1 MQRARVRR
9 PIRGPVYRGSVLP
22 AVPVPSL
29 PSDLDGRHV
38 LVVPAGTDALELGRA
53 WFVGATWDIPPTTG
67 ELSTVPR
74 AGGGRFRGGGE
85 VHPPRLGLLRLTATS
100 TLVGPQPY
108 TRAPDGLLARD
119 VDLYAL
125 HQNVD
130 DVAVLGWMTAAAR
143 RTGGAVVPADRT
155 SVIAPDPA
163 AAVALTLWTGAAIG
177 PDELLPL
184 VRPALVGARL
194 GPPQPVGP
202 APADGPVGS
211 TLTAAFEYDG
221 TVRVTAGRRDE
232 VPVALSSHGWGP
244 YGPWAYQVSW
254 LPLDPDALDEVQP
267 SRLHVIA
274 RSRIAPVV
282 ARAVRAL
289 WSNVGGVVVDDGGFV
304 VSTGE
309 LSERSSNLT

>member
-1 MQRARVRR
+1 VRR
-9 PIRGPVYRGSVLP
+9 QTSAPVYRGSVLP
-22 AVPVPSL
+22 AVPVPTL
-29 PSDLDGRHV
+29 PSELDGRHV
-38 LVVPAGTDALELGRA
+38 LAVPAGTDALELARA
-53 WFVGATWDIPPTTG
+53 WFVAAAWDVPPATG

-85 VHPPRLGLLRLTATS
+85 VRQPRLGQLRMTATS
-100 TLVGPQPY
+100 TLVGPHPY
-108 TRAPDGLLARD
+108 TRTTEGLLARD

-125 HQNVD
+125 HQHVD
-130 DVAVLGWMTAAAR
+130 DVVVLGWMTAAAR

-163 AAVALTLWTGAAIG
+163 AAVALTLWTSVAIG

-194 GPPQPVGP
+194 GPPQPAGP
-202 APADGPVGS
+202 APADSPVGS

-221 TVRVTAGRRDE
+221 TVLVTAGPRDE
-232 VPVALSSHGWGP
+232 VPVALSALGWGP
-244 YGPWAYQVSW
+244 HGPWAYQVSW
-254 LPLDPDALDEVQP
+254 LPLDPDALDDVQP

-289 WSNVGGVVVDDGGFV
+289 WSNVGGAVVDDGGFL
-304 VSTGE
+304 VSVGE